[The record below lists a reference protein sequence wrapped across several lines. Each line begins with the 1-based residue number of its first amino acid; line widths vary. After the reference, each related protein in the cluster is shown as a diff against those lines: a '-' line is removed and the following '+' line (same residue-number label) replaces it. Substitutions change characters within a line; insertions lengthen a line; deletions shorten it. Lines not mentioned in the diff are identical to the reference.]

1 MADITVGGKG
11 FEGVIATFNTS
22 CVTNI
27 KITPTVDWIDFTI
40 ETNTVNARVE
50 AYTGDNPRQ
59 QSFTLSFTALTEN
72 NDGSESEKACTKD
85 FSIEQLSKNFH
96 PEEGGEDPP
105 TPPTPEVCTKFIV
118 DGGHLNAEKEGK
130 VGCDSAYLY
139 GNPTAVYSPSTASS
153 WVHISYVYYYEDPS
167 HCCTDYASFPEVAY
181 DMQDEAGVP
190 RDLNDHNLGTV
201 WYTVDP
207 NGDDE
212 DRSCEVWFIVDNVE
226 CTSKKYVITQSGGET
241 PPSEPC
247 EVEYT
252 VNGLEGTDKAIVHWA
267 YGNEEQV
274 GNGTISHTYSTG
286 GKHTASVS
294 APGYT
299 TDYAYFD
306 CDAGV
311 VTWTSTIEKSAGGC
325 SCDDFVL
332 NEEERIQTIDY
343 RVQTITVSYTLPDDC
358 VLRVYHQP
366 TWVSECT
373 INPSTKKISIT
384 VDEVSEPKQGTVEF
398 EVEGRHCTAQNKAIG
413 IERKENECKFPGD
426 TIQIMLT
433 GLNSSY
439 EYYVLTDQVIGVNC
453 TEWIK
458 SNGHKYYP
466 ANSGIR
472 SLGYYQY
479 QACTLTQYDSGE
491 NYYCSITT
499 PGSATC
505 NGSNTS
511 LSSNTTY
518 HLYGFTGTN
527 FSEIKS
533 VTMPDG
539 DTAQSGANS
548 EKQYIV

>member
-1 MADITVGGKG
+1 MDTEKKNEKISLCYEMVESNLTLIGATIVEDKLQENVP
-11 FEGVIATFNTS
+11 EVIKDLRLS
-22 CVTNI
+22 GI
-27 KITPTVDWIDFTI
+27 KIWML
-40 ETNTVNARVE
+40 
-50 AYTGDNPRQ
+50 TGDK
-59 QSFTLSFTALTEN
+59 LSTAYNIGLSCN
-72 NDGSESEKACTKD
+72 LISKD
-85 FSIEQLSKNFH
+85 MKVFKI
-96 PEEGGEDPP
+96 
-105 TPPTPEVCTKFIV
+105 
-118 DGGHLNAEKEGK
+118 EGK
-130 VGCDSAYLY
+130 NVKKNENL
-139 GNPTAVYSPSTASS
+139 
-153 WVHISYVYYYEDPS
+153 EDI
-167 HCCTDYASFPEVAY
+167 
-181 DMQDEAGVP
+181 
-190 RDLNDHNLGTV
+190 N
-201 WYTVDP
+201 
-207 NGDDE
+207 
-212 DRSCEVWFIVDNVE
+212 
-226 CTSKKYVITQSGGET
+226 K
-241 PPSEPC
+241 
-247 EVEYT
+247 
-252 VNGLEGTDKAIVHWA
+252 
-267 YGNEEQV
+267 
-274 GNGTISHTYSTG
+274 
-286 GKHTASVS
+286 
-294 APGYT
+294 
-299 TDYAYFD
+299 
-306 CDAGV
+306 
-311 VTWTSTIEKSAGGC
+311 
-325 SCDDFVL
+325 
-332 NEEERIQTIDY
+332 EERIQTIDY

-358 VLRVYHQP
+358 ILRVHHQP

-433 GLNSSY
+433 ELNSSY

-466 ANSGIR
+466 TNSGIR

-505 NGSNTS
+505 NGSNSS

-527 FSEIKS
+527 FSEIRS
-533 VTMPDG
+533 IRMPDG